1 MSVTRIGILTGGGD
15 CPGLNAVIRAV
26 VKRARA
32 DFGWAV
38 TGIEDGFAGLMG
50 PELAVRDL
58 DASDVVGI
66 LPKGGTILGTSNRA
80 NPYADAEGR
89 DRSAEVAARLRDLGV
104 DALVV
109 VGGDG
114 TQSIGHRLF
123 VDHGVPV
130 IGIPKT
136 IDNDV
141 PATDATFGFDSARA
155 IATAAVD
162 NLHST
167 AESHERVM
175 LLEVMGRN
183 AGFIALHAGL
193 AGGADVILLPEI
205 PYDIQAVLEKLQA
218 RVRRGRR
225 FSIVVVAE
233 GARPRGGEQVITETA
248 EEMPGRNV
256 VRLGGIAHRVS
267 HELAGVCETETRV
280 TILGHLQRGGSPTP
294 FDRILGTRFG
304 CAALDLIAD
313 ERFDRMVALKGGDVV
328 DVPLAE
334 AVGRVR
340 LVDPAGQMVTC
351 ARALGISFG

>member
-26 VKRARA
+26 VKRAHV
-32 DFGWAV
+32 DYGWSV
-38 TGIEDGFAGLMG
+38 TGIEDGFAGLMS
-50 PELAVRDL
+50 PAPAIRELDVG
-58 DASDVVGI
+58 DVVGI
-66 LPKGGTILGTSNRA
+66 LPRGGTLLGTSNRA

-89 DRSAEVAARLRDLGV
+89 DRSAEVASRLRDLGI

-123 VDHGVPV
+123 LDHAVPV
-130 IGIPKT
+130 VGIPKT

-193 AGGADVILLPEI
+193 AGGADVVLLPEI
-205 PYDIQAVLEKLQA
+205 PYDIQAVLEKLQE
-218 RVRRGRR
+218 RIRRGRR

-233 GARPRGGEQVITETA
+233 GARARGGGQVITETA
-248 EEMPGRNV
+248 EEIPGRNV

-267 HELAGVCETETRV
+267 RELAERCEAETRV

-304 CAALDLIAD
+304 CAALDLVAD
-313 ERFDRMVALKGGDVV
+313 ERFDRMVSLKGSDIV

-340 LVDPAGQMVTC
+340 LVDPEGQMVTC